1 VNINTLSD
9 INKYNIK
16 EIGIMMILVG
26 LVIGLYMWTKFVL
39 EIGKEIGEDKMNQMI
54 AKEKARANALDTRAK
69 SYEEMYESK
78 RRLCE
83 IMSKEYER
91 KCEQYKEKCE
101 QYKEKCV
108 VYDILL
114 EDYTETVTKLDSIKT
129 VELIDNYEYDEDNS
143 TMKNNH
149 RIVIEKAIE
158 ELKAENLIN
167 NYITIELTEEEDFNC
182 YHRSRL
188 NNGQI
193 IDRKIYMNYNL
204 SDEGY
209 EFMINYIANKYG
221 LDISEPESLALFVFL
236 HEFGHYID
244 STLEHEEDYEEV
256 NNELKDLLILIDDDK
271 EAQIAYREIPEEE
284 FADKWAVDFMKA
296 HFAKELCAC

>member
-1 VNINTLSD
+1 
-9 INKYNIK
+9 
-16 EIGIMMILVG
+16 MMILVG
-26 LVIGLYMWTKFVL
+26 LGLVIGLCMWTKFVL
-39 EIGKEIGEDKMNQMI
+39 EIGKKIGEDKMNQML

-69 SYEEMYESK
+69 SYEKMYESK

-83 IMSKEYER
+83 TMSKEYER
-91 KCEQYKEKCE
+91 KCEQYKEKC
-101 QYKEKCV
+101 V
-108 VYDILL
+108 IYDMLL

-167 NYITIELTEEEDFNC
+167 NYITVELTEEEDFNC

-188 NNGQI
+188 DNGQI

-221 LDISEPESLALFVFL
+221 LDISKPESLALFVFL

>member
-1 VNINTLSD
+1 
-9 INKYNIK
+9 
-16 EIGIMMILVG
+16 MMILVG
-26 LVIGLYMWTKFVL
+26 LGLVIGLCMWTKFVL
-39 EIGKEIGEDKMNQMI
+39 EIGKEIGEDKMNQML
-54 AKEKARANALDTRAK
+54 AKEKARANALDTKAK

-91 KCEQYKEKCE
+91 KCEQYKEKC
-101 QYKEKCV
+101 V
-108 VYDILL
+108 IYDMLL

-167 NYITIELTEEEDFNC
+167 NYITVELTEEEDFNC

-188 NNGQI
+188 DNGQI
-193 IDRKIYMNYNL
+193 IDRKIYMNYDL
-204 SDEGY
+204 SDERY

-256 NNELKDLLILIDDDK
+256 NSELKDLLILIDDDK

>member
-1 VNINTLSD
+1 
-9 INKYNIK
+9 
-16 EIGIMMILVG
+16 MMILVG
-26 LVIGLYMWTKFVL
+26 LGLVIGLCMWTKFVL
-39 EIGKEIGEDKMNQMI
+39 EIGKEIGEDKMNQML

-69 SYEEMYESK
+69 SYKGLYETT
-78 RRLCE
+78 R
-83 IMSKEYER
+83 KEYER
-91 KCEQYKEKCE
+91 KCEQYKEKCA
-101 QYKEKCV
+101 
-108 VYDILL
+108 VYDMLL

-167 NYITIELTEEEDFNC
+167 NYITVELTEEEDFNC

-188 NNGQI
+188 DNGQI
-193 IDRKIYMNYNL
+193 IDRKIYMNYDL

-209 EFMINYIANKYG
+209 EFMINYIASKYG

-244 STLEHEEDYEEV
+244 STLEHEEDYEEI

-296 HFAKELCAC
+296 HFLELALA

>member
-1 VNINTLSD
+1 
-9 INKYNIK
+9 
-16 EIGIMMILVG
+16 M
-26 LVIGLYMWTKFVL
+26 
-39 EIGKEIGEDKMNQMI
+39 
-54 AKEKARANALDTRAK
+54 
-69 SYEEMYESK
+69 
-78 RRLCE
+78 
-83 IMSKEYER
+83 
-91 KCEQYKEKCE
+91 
-101 QYKEKCV
+101 
-108 VYDILL
+108 LL

-167 NYITIELTEEEDFNC
+167 NYITVELTEEEDLNC

-193 IDRKIYMNYNL
+193 IDRKIYMNYDL

-209 EFMINYIANKYG
+209 EFMINYIASKYG

>member
-1 VNINTLSD
+1 
-9 INKYNIK
+9 
-16 EIGIMMILVG
+16 MMILVG
-26 LVIGLYMWTKFVL
+26 LVIGLCMWTKFVL
-39 EIGKEIGEDKMNQMI
+39 EIGKEIGEDKMNQML

-69 SYEEMYESK
+69 SYENMYK
-78 RRLCE
+78 TAHRLHE
-83 IMSKEYER
+83 ILRKEYER
-91 KCEQYKEKCE
+91 KCEQYKEKCAI
-101 QYKEKCV
+101 
-108 VYDILL
+108 YDMLL

-167 NYITIELTEEEDFNC
+167 NYITVELTEEEDFNC

-188 NNGQI
+188 DNGQI

-204 SDEGY
+204 SNEGY
-209 EFMINYIANKYG
+209 EFMINYIASKYG

-256 NNELKDLLILIDDDK
+256 NSELKDLLILIDDDK

>member
-1 VNINTLSD
+1 
-9 INKYNIK
+9 
-16 EIGIMMILVG
+16 MMILVG
-26 LVIGLYMWTKFVL
+26 LGLVIGLCMWTKFVL
-39 EIGKEIGEDKMNQMI
+39 EIGKEIGEDKMNQMLT
-54 AKEKARANALDTRAK
+54 KEKARANALDTRAK
-69 SYEEMYESK
+69 SYKGLYETT
-78 RRLCE
+78 R
-83 IMSKEYER
+83 KEYER
-91 KCEQYKEKCE
+91 KCEQYKEKCA
-101 QYKEKCV
+101 
-108 VYDILL
+108 VYDVLL

-167 NYITIELTEEEDFNC
+167 NYITVELTEEEDFNC

-188 NNGQI
+188 DNGQI

>member
-1 VNINTLSD
+1 
-9 INKYNIK
+9 
-16 EIGIMMILVG
+16 MMILVG
-26 LVIGLYMWTKFVL
+26 LGLVIGLCMWTKFVL
-39 EIGKEIGEDKMNQMI
+39 EIGKEIGEDKMNQML
-54 AKEKARANALDTRAK
+54 AKEKARANTLDTRAK
-69 SYEEMYESK
+69 SYENMYK
-78 RRLCE
+78 TAHRLHE
-83 IMSKEYER
+83 ILKKEYER
-91 KCEQYKEKCE
+91 KCEQYKEKC
-101 QYKEKCV
+101 V
-108 VYDILL
+108 IYDMLL

-167 NYITIELTEEEDFNC
+167 NYITVELTEEEDFNC

-188 NNGQI
+188 DNGQI
-193 IDRKIYMNYNL
+193 IDRKIYMNYDL

-209 EFMINYIANKYG
+209 EFMINYIASKYG

-256 NNELKDLLILIDDDK
+256 NSELKDLLILIDDDK

>member
-1 VNINTLSD
+1 
-9 INKYNIK
+9 
-16 EIGIMMILVG
+16 MMILVG
-26 LVIGLYMWTKFVL
+26 LVIGLCMWTKFVL
-39 EIGKEIGEDKMNQMI
+39 EIGKEIGKEIGEDKMNQML

-69 SYEEMYESK
+69 SYKGLYETT
-78 RRLCE
+78 R
-83 IMSKEYER
+83 KEYER
-91 KCEQYKEKCE
+91 KCEQYKEKCA
-101 QYKEKCV
+101 

-167 NYITIELTEEEDFNC
+167 NYITVELTEEEDFNC
-182 YHRSRL
+182 YHRSKL
-188 NNGQI
+188 DNGQI
-193 IDRKIYMNYNL
+193 IDRKIYMNYDL

-209 EFMINYIANKYG
+209 EFMINYIASKYG

-296 HFAKELCAC
+296 HFLELALA

>member
-1 VNINTLSD
+1 
-9 INKYNIK
+9 
-16 EIGIMMILVG
+16 MMILVG
-26 LVIGLYMWTKFVL
+26 LGLVIGLCMWTKFVL
-39 EIGKEIGEDKMNQMI
+39 EIGKEIGEDKMNQML

-69 SYEEMYESK
+69 SYEKMYENK

-83 IMSKEYER
+83 TMSKEYER
-91 KCEQYKEKCE
+91 KCEQYKEKCA
-101 QYKEKCV
+101 
-108 VYDILL
+108 VYDMLL

-167 NYITIELTEEEDFNC
+167 NYITVELTEDEDLNC

-188 NNGQI
+188 DNGQI

-209 EFMINYIANKYG
+209 EFMINYIASKYG

-256 NNELKDLLILIDDDK
+256 NSELKDLLILIDDDK